1 MHTARVSPVSLQYL
15 SSSCCGSV
23 PPFGGM
29 LSRTT
34 GAAYASPNA
43 TRTGRLPA
51 YAQELGEADAH
62 LELRGRQV
70 RQRGTEH
77 RGEVGVPR
85 ARARARVRV
94 RVRVRI

>member
-1 MHTARVSPVSLQYL
+1 MPALGLGRPWGGALVAARALAAATT
-15 SSSCCGSV
+15 
-23 PPFGGM
+23 FGCHPRRAVG
-29 LSRTT
+29 R
-34 GAAYASPNA
+34 
-43 TRTGRLPA
+43 RTGRLPA

-70 RQRGTEH
+70 RQRGTED

-85 ARARARVRV
+85 ARARARARV